1 MSDENFNLNKK
12 DPSRDPIMRLD
23 HSQIKD
29 GQSIYGGMTYEGKK
43 LIGPAPMKK
52 YESIEKYREE
62 FKNVSEEKPQH
73 LKGAAKDLSEILDKS
88 PDDFLLFHNELNEA
102 FARVRIGTHWEI
114 LSCNSKN
121 FKSWLLKTTWD
132 EKKKPFNQNALKNL
146 HDIIYGKAI
155 FDGEEYTLS
164 NRIAVQ
170 QDSLFY
176 DLSDQKWRA
185 VKITSKGWEVI
196 EKAPIL
202 FRRYKHQRAQ
212 VEPVPDGDIRLI
224 LPLVNVGQENQKLL
238 LLVWIVSCFIP
249 NFPHPVLNVHGP
261 QGSAK
266 SLLFKLLKRLIDPS
280 AMEVATVPHDK
291 NEFAQLLSHHWCIF
305 FDNISKV
312 SDSSSDILCKAVT
325 GEGLSKRAL
334 YTDDEDMIYAFTRC
348 IAING
353 INLTTMNPDLLER
366 SILFP
371 LERVEPN
378 NRKQEKDI
386 LEKFEQEKA
395 QILGGVFNT
404 LAEAMKIHPLI
415 KISSLPRMADF
426 AVWGCAIAQALG
438 YAKEEFLNAYL
449 GNISHQNEEV
459 LSESP
464 VALTIQE
471 LISKQ
476 DVWEGT
482 QSTLLRELDAIAEGL
497 NINTQEKEWPRAANA
512 LSRLLNTLKTN
523 LEMAGI
529 KVERHQT
536 SRARFIRISRIPSTK
551 DLQNIQQTDVKAIND
566 DDDIPRDLFTHDTEE
581 NV

>member
-1 MSDENFNLNKK
+1 
-12 DPSRDPIMRLD
+12 
-23 HSQIKD
+23 
-29 GQSIYGGMTYEGKK
+29 
-43 LIGPAPMKK
+43 
-52 YESIEKYREE
+52 
-62 FKNVSEEKPQH
+62 
-73 LKGAAKDLSEILDKS
+73 
-88 PDDFLLFHNELNEA
+88 
-102 FARVRIGTHWEI
+102 
-114 LSCNSKN
+114 
-121 FKSWLLKTTWD
+121 
-132 EKKKPFNQNALKNL
+132 
-146 HDIIYGKAI
+146 
-155 FDGEEYTLS
+155 
-164 NRIAVQ
+164 
-170 QDSLFY
+170 
-176 DLSDQKWRA
+176 
-185 VKITSKGWEVI
+185 
-196 EKAPIL
+196 
-202 FRRYKHQRAQ
+202 
-212 VEPVPDGDIRLI
+212 
-224 LPLVNVGQENQKLL
+224 
-238 LLVWIVSCFIP
+238 
-249 NFPHPVLNVHGP
+249 
-261 QGSAK
+261 
-266 SLLFKLLKRLIDPS
+266 
-280 AMEVATVPHDK
+280 
-291 NEFAQLLSHHWCIF
+291 
-305 FDNISKV
+305 
-312 SDSSSDILCKAVT
+312 
-325 GEGLSKRAL
+325 
-334 YTDDEDMIYAFTRC
+334 MIYAFTRC